1 MAVSKKISATRLKK
15 GTASVAFSV
24 FRYALLISIGYL
36 VVFPIISAF
45 TTSIKAERA
54 FFDLS
59 IYWLPKYIS
68 FDSYKYAFQVMDYP
82 TSFLR
87 TLSLNIVSAGIEI
100 IMCAIVAYGFARF
113 QFKFKNVFEFLLMMT
128 IVIPTQIYIVSMVLN
143 FKYVD
148 VLGILGLFNKITGI
162 DLRINIL
169 NTNLTFYLPSLFA
182 MGLRSG
188 LLIYSYIQFFSEL
201 PKELEE
207 AASIDGAGPFKTFWV
222 IALPSSG
229 VVLTTVSVFSIIWH
243 WNDYYLS
250 SMYMTGNYP
259 LAVKLAS
266 IDDALKLSSLF
277 KGASANSM
285 MNASKMAGCLLFIIP
300 ILIFYLCIQRK
311 FVKSIDRVGI
321 TG

>member
-188 LLIYSYIQFFSEL
+188 LLIYIYIQFFSEL

-207 AASIDGAGPFKTFWV
+207 AAKVDGANVARTFV
-222 IALPSSG
+222 SIMLPN
-229 VVLTTVSVFSIIWH
+229 VVPTVLVCFILTFVWQ
-243 WNDYYLS
+243 WNDTFYTTYFNATLGTLSMKIKSMSNIVSEYLGGWGLRGTANAQLLIS
-250 SMYMTGNYP
+250 VGVFLCVIP
-259 LAVKLAS
+259 L
-266 IDDALKLSSLF
+266 I
-277 KGASANSM
+277 
-285 MNASKMAGCLLFIIP
+285 LLFI
-300 ILIFYLCIQRK
+300 FCQRF
-311 FVKSIDRVGI
+311 FVQGVERSGLVG
-321 TG
+321 